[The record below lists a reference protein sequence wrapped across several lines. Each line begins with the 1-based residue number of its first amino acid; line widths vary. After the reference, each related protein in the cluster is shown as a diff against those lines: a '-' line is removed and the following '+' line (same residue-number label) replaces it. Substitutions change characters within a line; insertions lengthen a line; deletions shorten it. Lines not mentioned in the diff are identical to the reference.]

1 VGAAHGSS
9 SPSWVSAYISIKFD
23 SMASDGKPSCAL
35 LLIYSSELLLSVIL
49 RAQLCAGL
57 QTFYEQY

>member
-1 VGAAHGSS
+1 
-9 SPSWVSAYISIKFD
+9 
-23 SMASDGKPSCAL
+23 MASDGKPSCAL